1 MAPVLP
7 GIFLEQIE
15 PQNVDF
21 ETSDKEEQKIY
32 GVVIDTLF

>member
-15 PQNVDF
+15 PQNVQI
-21 ETSDKEEQKIY
+21 ENSEKEEQK
-32 GVVIDTLF
+32 LMEW